1 MCNTADNARVNGKTG
16 KMLKIPH
23 VPFKNNLLNSEVN
36 SMVSPTPDIN
46 KKGKYSNYNETAQTI
61 DQ

>member
-36 SMVSPTPDIN
+36 SMVASTTDLH
-46 KKGKYSNYNETAQTI
+46 KKLKVFKL
-61 DQ
+61 